1 MTAALTLAIFLLF
14 LLGVRLMASIAE
26 LRAAN
31 SALSQDIIDLA
42 ARVGALSP
50 ITATESDEMLSDFQ
64 SASASVR
71 AIAP

>member
-1 MTAALTLAIFLLF
+1 
-14 LLGVRLMASIAE
+14 MASIAE